1 MAKWTEWNVTSE
13 QVEEQ
18 VREEVRKAVDKYLD
32 QYLGLFRKT
41 VSSYPL
47 DGTELGTKAKDCA
60 EENVAIVRDYLHKL
74 SLAKDFLEVVPIQ
87 TEFMQAQFKSFGRQ
101 VKSLG
106 EAYTKAAKDLLET
119 PIKTTG

>member
-18 VREEVRKAVDKYLD
+18 IREEVRKAVDKYLD

-87 TEFMQAQFKSFGRQ
+87 TEFMQAQFEVIRQ
-101 VKSLG
+101 AS
-106 EAYTKAAKDLLET
+106 
-119 PIKTTG
+119 